1 MKLNEKYC
9 LLPIKIE
16 GLNVRSYIS
25 AECQA
30 LTLSDSCRVS
40 KLAVFN
46 CVPPQI
52 VFVLFS
58 FFLYFIYLFIFLSL
72 SLSLYILT

>member
-16 GLNVRSYIS
+16 GLNVRSYVS
-25 AECQA
+25 AECQV

-40 KLAVFN
+40 KLAIFN
-46 CVPPQI
+46 CVPSQI

-58 FFLYFIYLFIFLSL
+58 FFINFICLFFFC
-72 SLSLYILT
+72 LSLYLSTF

>member
-1 MKLNEKYC
+1 MIKLNEKYC

-16 GLNVRSYIS
+16 GLNVQSYIS
-25 AECQA
+25 AECQV

-40 KLAVFN
+40 KLAIFN

-52 VFVLFS
+52 VFVLFC
-58 FFLYFIYLFIFLSL
+58 FFLLSL